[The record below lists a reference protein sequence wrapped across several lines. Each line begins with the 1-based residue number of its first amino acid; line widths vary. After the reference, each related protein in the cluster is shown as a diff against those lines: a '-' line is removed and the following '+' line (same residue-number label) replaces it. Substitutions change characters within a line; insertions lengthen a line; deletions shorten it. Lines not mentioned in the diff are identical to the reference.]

1 VTLRARWVTLT
12 FSRGAHQAA
21 AALEPPAEVG
31 GLPRVG
37 SSLSVRGLFNSASMD
52 RLPTMD
58 DICGQFAT
66 DAPPAQLR
74 EEAGAD
80 VPPKMPPSASV
91 ARELWNISA
100 CLV

>member
-1 VTLRARWVTLT
+1 
-12 FSRGAHQAA
+12 
-21 AALEPPAEVG
+21 
-31 GLPRVG
+31 
-37 SSLSVRGLFNSASMD
+37 MD